1 MKLTVIIPTFNRV
14 RLLSEA
20 VNSILSQSP
29 IVHEIIIVDD
39 ASSDDT
45 QSLCQK
51 LQQKKL
57 PTRIII
63 ARNSENSGAQVS
75 RNRGLEL
82 STGDAIIFMDSDDV
96 LAENGIEPLL
106 YELESDRKLDYVYG
120 QVLRTDSKL
129 RSLDNSKPIG
139 SSFSSQPIEIAGYH
153 WHTMGAVYRREYLQK
168 VGCWSERLTG
178 SQDWEFQARVKLAGG
193 KGKFVEHIVGLWRDH
208 SDNRV
213 GTKNFRYDYVKST
226 INACLLIRDKSRSIG
241 MIDAYLER
249 RLAKKILVHALEFA
263 VNGYRQ
269 ERCQSLSYAI
279 ETLQDN
285 LMMQLVVRFWSNLS
299 SKFDRIVWKILQ
311 SIKTPSIT

>member
-1 MKLTVIIPTFNRV
+1 MKLTVVIPTFNRV

-45 QSLCQK
+45 QSFCQK

-57 PTRIII
+57 PTRIVVT
-63 ARNSENSGAQVS
+63 RNSENSGAPVS
-75 RNRGLEL
+75 RNRGWEL
-82 STGDAIIFMDSDDV
+82 STGDAILFMDSDDV

-106 YELESDRKLDYVYG
+106 YELESDRQLDYVYG
-120 QVLRTDSKL
+120 RVLRTDAKL
-129 RSLDNSKPIG
+129 QPFKNLEPIG
-139 SSFSSQPIEIAGYH
+139 SSFSSQPREIAGYH
-153 WHTMGAVYRREYLQK
+153 WHTMGAIYRREYLSK
-168 VGCWSERLTG
+168 VGYWNEQLTG

-193 KGKFVEHIVGLWRDH
+193 KGKFIEHIIGLWRDH
-208 SDNRV
+208 FDNRV

-249 RLAKKILVHALEFA
+249 RLAKKILIHALEFA

-279 ETLQDN
+279 ETLQNN